1 MKVLQIIASLMLLA
15 IPTISLIQSLRE
27 FKKMTKGEL
36 VSRKACVTYI
46 ATSVGTWAFVMV
58 VLWLAGVF
66 KNFF

>member
-1 MKVLQIIASLMLLA
+1 MKVLSIIASLILMA

-27 FKKMTKGEL
+27 FKKRTKGEL
-36 VSRKACVTYI
+36 VSSKGCRTFVAM
-46 ATSVGTWAFVMV
+46 SLGTWFFFMV

>member
-1 MKVLQIIASLMLLA
+1 MKVLSIIASLIVMA
-15 IPTISLIQSLRE
+15 IPTISLIQSLHE
-27 FKKMTKGEL
+27 FRKMTKGEL